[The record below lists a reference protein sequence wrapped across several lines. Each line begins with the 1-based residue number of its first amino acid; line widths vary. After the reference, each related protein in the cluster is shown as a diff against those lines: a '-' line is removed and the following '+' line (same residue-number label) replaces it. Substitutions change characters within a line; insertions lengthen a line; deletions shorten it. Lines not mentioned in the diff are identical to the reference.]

1 MDPLTI
7 ASFGLGAAKSIFG
20 LFDNSAAQQAHAQ
33 NVARVN
39 AINAQNQKTHFS
51 NLSIRARSLAKRA
64 RVPGQLR
71 NIEDARIQ
79 QASGRQLDLDRL
91 VDDSLMRNESDT
103 VRMFQSL
110 KGSRSG
116 RMNLDSSTLADLG
129 RANAYRRNK
138 LMRSQDDMVTSGY
151 LDRFAA
157 QNMRGR
163 LLASAGQQPIYQP
176 YIESYTPTQ
185 MPQQNKFLDF
195 ALGMGGSAIN
205 AMTLNKELQLPPMGQ
220 VVPTDFGSMG
230 QAAQS
235 LMINKVPDF
244 RLPTPTSSAVP
255 LTVQPFNPR
264 ITPVNDRYQVGER
277 VGYQ

>member
-176 YIESYTPTQ
+176 YIESYTPTRA
-185 MPQQNKFLDF
+185 PQQNKFLDF
-195 ALGMGGSAIN
+195 ALGMGGAAIN
-205 AMTLNKELQLPPMGQ
+205 SMTLDRELQPPPMGQ
-220 VVPTDFGSMG
+220 VVPTDFVSMG

-244 RLPTPTSSAVP
+244 RVPTPTSSAVP
-255 LTVQPFNPR
+255 LSVQPFNPR
-264 ITPVNDRYQVGER
+264 ITPVNDRYQLGER
-277 VGYQ
+277 VGY